1 METIQN
7 IARSTS
13 DFVTVDLLSIALQI
27 TAPSEGSN
35 NDKLNRNES
44 CLFHWTD
51 GLSHIAAT
59 SAYRSAIE
67 SNAKIFYGKTVLDIR
82 GGTGK

>member
-1 METIQN
+1 MQKLPESAEN
-7 IARSTS
+7 IELIDDKVSKS
-13 DFVTVDLLSIALQI
+13 SLNHVNGDF
-27 TAPSEGSN
+27 
-35 NDKLNRNES
+35 LNQ
-44 CLFHWTD
+44 LTD